1 MFAILFSIVRL
12 TRKGAAPMKRSIAT
26 ASAFAVTAT
35 TSLYLSTMQV
45 SAVAGAQN
53 GANSARGADQPV
65 ELFGTT
71 GTFATITNVLLFII
85 GAIAV
90 IMIVIGGMRYV
101 LSGGDSNQITAAKN
115 TILYAIVGII
125 VAILAYAVVNFV
137 LESFIPGGSGSSGG
151 TDV

>member
-1 MFAILFSIVRL
+1 MILKRFLKQAPAALAVATMAVLAVTNPTFAVDGGAEG
-12 TRKGAAPMKRSIAT
+12 GAA
-26 ASAFAVTAT
+26 
-35 TSLYLSTMQV
+35 
-45 SAVAGAQN
+45 
-53 GANSARGADQPV
+53 SARGVDQPID
-65 ELFGTT
+65 LFGAG
-71 GTFATITNVLLFII
+71 GTFSTITNVLLFII

-137 LESFIPGGSGSSGG
+137 LSSLIPGSSGG
-151 TDV
+151 GGTNV

>member
-1 MFAILFSIVRL
+1 MIRKRFSALALTVATMATLGVIAISHPAVAFEGS
-12 TRKGAAPMKRSIAT
+12 TQGGAA
-26 ASAFAVTAT
+26 
-35 TSLYLSTMQV
+35 
-45 SAVAGAQN
+45 
-53 GANSARGADQPV
+53 SARGADQPV
-65 ELFGTT
+65 DLFGDG
-71 GTFATITNVLLFII
+71 GTFSTITNVLLFII

-137 LESFIPGGSGSSGG
+137 LSSLIPGAGGGGG
-151 TDV
+151 TNV

>member
-1 MFAILFSIVRL
+1 MIAKRL
-12 TRKGAAPMKRSIAT
+12 STLLLTGASVATLAVLSVAYPVAAQVDGGAEGGAA
-26 ASAFAVTAT
+26 
-35 TSLYLSTMQV
+35 
-45 SAVAGAQN
+45 
-53 GANSARGADQPV
+53 SARGTDQPLD
-65 ELFGTT
+65 LFGAS
-71 GTFATITNVLLFII
+71 GTFSTITNILLFII

-137 LESFIPGGSGSSGG
+137 LSSLIPGGAGGSGG
-151 TDV
+151 TNV

>member
-1 MFAILFSIVRL
+1 MNRLLSGLSALATVSVTSIYL
-12 TRKGAAPMKRSIAT
+12 
-26 ASAFAVTAT
+26 T
-35 TSLYLSTMQV
+35 TSGV
-45 SAVAGAQN
+45 SAVAAGVQN
-53 GANSARGADQPV
+53 GANSARGVGQPID
-65 ELFGTT
+65 LFGAS
-71 GTFATITNVLLFII
+71 GTFSTITNVLLFII

-90 IMIVIGGMRYV
+90 IMIIIGGMRYV

-137 LESFIPGGSGSSGG
+137 LGSFIPGGSGGGG

>member
-1 MFAILFSIVRL
+1 
-12 TRKGAAPMKRSIAT
+12 MKRLVSSAAALT
-26 ASAFAVTAT
+26 VTSVTSAYLAASPA
-35 TSLYLSTMQV
+35 
-45 SAVAGAQN
+45 SAVAGVQN
-53 GANSARGADQPV
+53 GADSARGMDQPID
-65 ELFGTT
+65 LFGAE

-90 IMIVIGGMRYV
+90 IMIVIGGIRYV
-101 LSGGDSNQITAAKN
+101 VSGGDSSQITAAKN

-137 LESFIPGGSGSSGG
+137 LQSFIPGSGTSG